1 MDWTDQ
7 QIDII
12 LSPPATRML
21 VEAGPGTGKTA
32 VACGRIAW
40 LLEEEG
46 LLANEI
52 WLITFTRTAVAELR
66 NRIGSFLQNPKAS
79 NSIRIATIDSHA
91 WAIQSGFN
99 QDASLAGGYEKN
111 IRQVI
116 DLVRRH
122 EGVFDYLSRLRH
134 LVIDEAQDVI
144 GSRMELLME
153 IIHALPDECGVT
165 VFCDGAQAIYG
176 FAEDE
181 DQDPACCLSG
191 TLPSNVRQFMG
202 DSFSE
207 TVLTENHRMKD
218 DTLRELSEKGRKL
231 LLSADDN
238 ASDVY
243 RGLKKLVK
251 ETNHGKLKPFG
262 NRMGTCADGSD
273 DIFLLFRRRAG
284 ALMASSYFGTAPHR
298 LRMSGLPKC
307 IPDWIARI
315 FWDHRESEI
324 GRDDFDGLWKERIH
338 AEQHEAM
345 AQAWEKLVRLAGK
358 SDTRVSMEQLAT
370 RLSGSSIPD
379 EMVMPDFGLSGPLL
393 GTIHGA
399 KGRESDTVCIY
410 LPPSPSEETDAE
422 SLMEEARVLFVGAT
436 RARKKLMVGTEN
448 GGYIRTLGDGGRT
461 YAPLL
466 YRINASCAMV
476 EFGHDGDIHPE
487 GLVGKKLFNEESALQ
502 AQERLSGLS
511 GSTSKATAKL
521 VPHNTGWGTSWH
533 YAVYGDRWNLGALFN
548 LSEGVNSDLFEI
560 GRMVDEET
568 GQGRSKPPLELK
580 HLRIFGT
587 RTVAVDPD
595 DPARS
600 SLLYPWSESGF
611 MIAPLL
617 VGYELIYFRR

>member
-1 MDWTDQ
+1 MNWVGEQ
-7 QIDII
+7 AVII
-12 LSPPATRML
+12 LAAPEARTL
-21 VEAGPGTGKTA
+21 VEAGPGTGKTS
-32 VACGRIAW
+32 VACGRVAW
-40 LLEEEG
+40 LVEQEG
-46 LLANEI
+46 ILPNQI
-52 WLITFTRTAVAELR
+52 WLITFTRTAVSEIR
-66 NRIGSFLQNPKAS
+66 NRIGDFLQEPTAAYGIK
-79 NSIRIATIDSHA
+79 IATIDSHA

-99 QDASLAGGYEKN
+99 PEASLIGGYEDN

-116 DLVRRH
+116 DLVKKH
-122 EGVFDYLSRLRH
+122 DGIFEYLSTLRH
-134 LVIDEAQDVI
+134 LVIDEAQDII

-181 DQDPACCLSG
+181 DHDPACCLSG
-191 TLPSNVRQFMG
+191 TLPSNIRQFMG

-207 TVLTENHRMKD
+207 TALTENHRMKD
-218 DTLRELSEKGRKL
+218 DTLRELSEKGRKM

-238 ASDVY
+238 APDVY

-251 ETNHGKLKPFG
+251 ETNHGKLGPFG
-262 NRMGTCADGSD
+262 NRMGACANGSD
-273 DIFLLFRRRAG
+273 DVFLLFRRRAG

-298 LRMSGLPKC
+298 LRMSGLPKS

-338 AEQHEAM
+338 AEPHEAM

-358 SDTRVSMEQLAT
+358 SDTRVSVEQLAT

-379 EMVMPDFGLSGPLL
+379 EMVMPDFGFSGPLL

-410 LPPSPSEETDAE
+410 LSPNPSEETDAE
-422 SLMEEARVLFVGAT
+422 SFMEEARVLFVGAT

-461 YAPLL
+461 FAPFLH
-466 YRINASCAMV
+466 RKNASCAMV

-487 GLVGKKLFNEESALQ
+487 GLVGKKLFNEESARQ

-511 GSTSKATAKL
+511 GSTSKATANL
-521 VPHNTGWGTSWH
+521 VRHETGWETTWH
-533 YAVYGDRWNLGALFN
+533 YAVYGDRWNLGALFY
-548 LSEGVNSDLFEI
+548 LSEGVNSNLFEI
-560 GRMVDEET
+560 GSLVDAET
-568 GQGRSKPPLELK
+568 GLGRSKPPMELK

-600 SLLYPWSESGF
+600 ALLYPWSESGF